1 MKKILAMVLTAMMM
15 LSLCSLAVADE
26 AVELEL
32 VFHKP
37 EANAI
42 DALQKV
48 VDAFNAENPGIKVN
62 MIQVPDTSTVLQTR
76 AQLNEMPDMFT
87 CTTSNMY
94 ELMFDDGI
102 IMDLTGQ
109 EFLNNAEASTLE
121 LSTYKGKNWRLPY
134 SLSCYGL
141 YVRTDIFE
149 EQGLALPTTWAE
161 LMDVCEKLE
170 AAGITPFTLP
180 DKTFVYQRMERMMSF
195 MAEDD
200 SEFRAIAA
208 GEMEAKDSK
217 VLNAYASSALELV
230 KYMTPESMGAE
241 YVESYQ
247 QLISGAAAMTINGQW
262 SLATL
267 KEYDPDVKV
276 ALIPLPNPTGDE
288 SKVVVSIDTSFCISS
303 STKHPE
309 ECLKFLEYMSQ
320 QDVAQVYTDLEGSP
334 CVIKGVTLSTP
345 ELSVIN
351 EAMAEG
357 KVCISQNAIWPSG
370 FRKELGNVATELEI
384 EQDMDAFFDGA
395 TEVIEEYYN
404 N

>member
-62 MIQVPDTSTVLQTR
+62 MIQVPDTNTVLQ
-76 AQLNEMPDMFT
+76 T

-208 GEMEAKDSK
+208 GEMEAKDTK
-217 VLNAYASSALELV
+217 ELNAYGSSALELV
-230 KYMTPESMGAE
+230 K
-241 YVESYQ
+241 
-247 QLISGAAAMTINGQW
+247 
-262 SLATL
+262 
-267 KEYDPDVKV
+267 
-276 ALIPLPNPTGDE
+276 
-288 SKVVVSIDTSFCISS
+288 
-303 STKHPE
+303 
-309 ECLKFLEYMSQ
+309 
-320 QDVAQVYTDLEGSP
+320 
-334 CVIKGVTLSTP
+334 
-345 ELSVIN
+345 
-351 EAMAEG
+351 
-357 KVCISQNAIWPSG
+357 
-370 FRKELGNVATELEI
+370 
-384 EQDMDAFFDGA
+384 
-395 TEVIEEYYN
+395 
-404 N
+404 

>member
-121 LSTYKGKNWRLPY
+121 LSTYKARGADRR
-134 SLSCYGL
+134 G
-141 YVRTDIFE
+141 RGRG
-149 EQGLALPTTWAE
+149 Q
-161 LMDVCEKLE
+161 
-170 AAGITPFTLP
+170 AAG
-180 DKTFVYQRMERMMSF
+180 
-195 MAEDD
+195 
-200 SEFRAIAA
+200 
-208 GEMEAKDSK
+208 
-217 VLNAYASSALELV
+217 
-230 KYMTPESMGAE
+230 
-241 YVESYQ
+241 
-247 QLISGAAAMTINGQW
+247 
-262 SLATL
+262 
-267 KEYDPDVKV
+267 
-276 ALIPLPNPTGDE
+276 
-288 SKVVVSIDTSFCISS
+288 
-303 STKHPE
+303 H
-309 ECLKFLEYMSQ
+309 
-320 QDVAQVYTDLEGSP
+320 
-334 CVIKGVTLSTP
+334 
-345 ELSVIN
+345 
-351 EAMAEG
+351 
-357 KVCISQNAIWPSG
+357 
-370 FRKELGNVATELEI
+370 
-384 EQDMDAFFDGA
+384 
-395 TEVIEEYYN
+395 
-404 N
+404 

>member
-121 LSTYKGKNWRLPY
+121 LSTYKGKN
-134 SLSCYGL
+134 
-141 YVRTDIFE
+141 
-149 EQGLALPTTWAE
+149 
-161 LMDVCEKLE
+161 
-170 AAGITPFTLP
+170 
-180 DKTFVYQRMERMMSF
+180 
-195 MAEDD
+195 
-200 SEFRAIAA
+200 
-208 GEMEAKDSK
+208 
-217 VLNAYASSALELV
+217 
-230 KYMTPESMGAE
+230 
-241 YVESYQ
+241 
-247 QLISGAAAMTINGQW
+247 
-262 SLATL
+262 
-267 KEYDPDVKV
+267 
-276 ALIPLPNPTGDE
+276 
-288 SKVVVSIDTSFCISS
+288 
-303 STKHPE
+303 
-309 ECLKFLEYMSQ
+309 
-320 QDVAQVYTDLEGSP
+320 
-334 CVIKGVTLSTP
+334 
-345 ELSVIN
+345 
-351 EAMAEG
+351 
-357 KVCISQNAIWPSG
+357 
-370 FRKELGNVATELEI
+370 
-384 EQDMDAFFDGA
+384 
-395 TEVIEEYYN
+395 
-404 N
+404 